1 VNSKQALTLIT
12 LIALLSYSCYK
23 LGQGNAVIIEKTVEK
38 IVEVKVYDAG
48 FCASCYKEHTWN
60 DMYVLMNKYTDS
72 ITNKT
77 NQ

>member
-1 VNSKQALTLIT
+1 MNSKQALTLIT

-23 LGQGNAVIIEKTVEK
+23 LGQGDPIVIEKTIEL
-38 IVEVKVYDAG
+38 KVYDAG

-77 NQ
+77 N

>member
-23 LGQGNAVIIEKTVEK
+23 LGQGDPIVIEKTVEL
-38 IVEVKVYDAG
+38 KVYDAG
-48 FCASCYKEHTWN
+48 FCASCYKEHTWD

>member
-60 DMYVLMNKYTDS
+60 DMYVLMNKYNDS

-77 NQ
+77 Q